1 MVESEKN
8 TTPELRDKSPRNF
21 TVVKPVRK
29 ASDAR
34 RATVDERKRTP
45 VVRCSESGKR
55 NKADEPFSRASPH
68 LEKF

>member
-8 TTPELRDKSPRNF
+8 TTPELRDKSQRNF
-21 TVVKPVRK
+21 AVVKPVRK

-45 VVRCSESGKR
+45 VIRCSESSKR
-55 NKADEPFSRASPH
+55 NKADEPFSMASPH
-68 LEKF
+68 L